1 MFKHIELK
9 NYKTHKFTKLD
20 IQDVTL
26 LIGNNNSG
34 KSNLL
39 SGIRFFS
46 SLIRMAKPSE
56 DHATYDQ
63 MVVDERDF
71 LSNIYKFAG
80 RDEGMSISLSWE
92 NNIGNVIY
100 NMELYLDYR
109 FNIIIGV
116 GCREDITINIQGE
129 PEKRFEHG
137 YDKLSNRLALRGNI
151 VTSELTVTQ
160 KNLCRIF
167 FDDFDSIYAYHL
179 QPSFIKRSSPS
190 IKTEDETVEYDI
202 SELEDQKLFEK
213 LFRGERPTQI
223 PSRLGYEGGN
233 FQDLIRQIKE
243 RNDRIFQKIIFS
255 LRRIQ
260 PSFHGIYYI
269 KEQNQLYWQFDVKGD
284 LQDFPTEA
292 VSDVLI
298 KVAVIS
304 LLTSLSPYSPSLILL
319 EEIEN
324 GINPGNIQ
332 EFMRLIWQATNSKD
346 KRGGTQFI
354 LTSHSPSVLREFND
368 LLDHVYI
375 VRLNATTLV
384 SDVTNLSDA
393 LDMLMRIG
401 AMHDDVLTEREGE
414 KLIKI
419 PKHELTDLW
428 YSGTIG

>member
-9 NYKTHKFTKLD
+9 NYRTHKLTKLD

-46 SLIRMAKPSE
+46 SLIRRAKPSE
-56 DHATYDQ
+56 DHAKDDQ
-63 MVVDERDF
+63 IVVDERDF

-80 RDEGMSISLSWE
+80 RNDGMSISLSWE
-92 NNIGNVIY
+92 NYIGNVIY
-100 NMELYLDYR
+100 NMELYRNYNFSNR
-109 FNIIIGV
+109 V
-116 GCREDITINIQGE
+116 GCREDITVNIQGE
-129 PEKRFEHG
+129 LEERFEHG
-137 YDKLSNRLALRGNI
+137 YDKPGNRLALRGNI
-151 VTSELTVTQ
+151 DATSELTETQ
-160 KNLCRIF
+160 KDLCMIF

-179 QPSFIKRSSPS
+179 QPSFIKQSSPL
-190 IKTEDETVEYDI
+190 IRTESETVGDDI
-202 SELEDQKLFEK
+202 SELEEQKLLEK
-213 LFRGERPTQI
+213 LFIRGERATQI
-223 PSRLGYEGGN
+223 PSLLGYEGRN

-243 RNDRIFQKIIFS
+243 RNDQIFQRIIFS

-260 PSFHGIYYI
+260 PSFHGIYYN

-292 VSDVLI
+292 VSDGLI
-298 KVAVIS
+298 KMAVIS
-304 LLTSLSPYSPSLILL
+304 LLTSLRPYWPSLILL

-332 EFMRLIWQATNSKD
+332 EFMRLIWQATTNKGM
-346 KRGGTQFI
+346 RTGTQFI

-375 VRLNATTLV
+375 VRLNVNTLV

-393 LDMLMRIG
+393 LDYFVRVG
-401 AMHDDVLTEREGE
+401 ALQNGEVIEEEGRRLVKIPQSDLTE
-414 KLIKI
+414 
-419 PKHELTDLW
+419 LW
-428 YSGTIG
+428 YSGAIG